1 MFSPQHDFSIVF
13 PVGNRVLSPQSLEF
27 ALILTEDE
35 TSTHILFTQHKAFF
49 QRWCQ
54 LLFFITQ
61 LQDHTESFLFNFPS
75 YIGIIPTARA
85 LQVKESACRPW
96 RPMLIRTV
104 SMHVGS
110 NARPGEESRH
120 WELQMACVG

>member
-13 PVGNRVLSPQSLEF
+13 PVGNRVLSPQGLEF

-35 TSTHILFTQHKAFF
+35 TSTHNLFTQHKAFF

-54 LLFFITQ
+54 WLFFITQ
-61 LQDHTESFLFNFPS
+61 LQDHTKSFLFNFPS
-75 YIGIIPTARA
+75 CIGVIPTARA
-85 LQVKESACRPW
+85 LEVNESTRHPW
-96 RPMLIRTV
+96 RPRLIRTM

-110 NARPGEESRH
+110 NARPREESRH
-120 WELQMACVG
+120 